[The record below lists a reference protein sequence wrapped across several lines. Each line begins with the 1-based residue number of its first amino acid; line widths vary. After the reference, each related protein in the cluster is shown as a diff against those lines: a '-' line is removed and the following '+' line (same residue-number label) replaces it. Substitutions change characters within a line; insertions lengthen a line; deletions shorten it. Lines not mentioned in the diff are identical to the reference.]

1 MLELESLDQTNSSP
15 VNFMAMDLK
24 SQRDIDCL
32 FSRTTAVTVIK
43 QVLFICFN
51 NECPLLFFQA
61 SLGICYPDL
70 FFLTVSTGA

>member
-15 VNFMAMDLK
+15 VNFMVMDLK

-43 QVLFICFN
+43 QAVATMSVLYFIFKLHLVFVILTCF
-51 NECPLLFFQA
+51 
-61 SLGICYPDL
+61 S
-70 FFLTVSTGA
+70 